1 MATEV
6 GGALETPDCGC
17 GLFLIEKCLYMPS
30 DKSVLLLF
38 MTGWL
43 VHLFALSLSSC
54 LHTPGKAEEGAG
66 KLERGT
72 CMPRMARSASSRQG
86 AGSRVAWVKKRL
98 ETVRRGHGAILVVSK
113 DEIQKWPNITI

>member
-6 GGALETPDCGC
+6 GGALETPDGGC
-17 GLFLIEKCLYMPS
+17 GLFLIEKCLHMPS

-38 MTGWL
+38 MTSWL

-66 KLERGT
+66 SWSEVLACPVWRKA
-72 CMPRMARSASSRQG
+72 PRDG
-86 AGSRVAWVKKRL
+86 KAGSRGCPCG
-98 ETVRRGHGAILVVSK
+98 E
-113 DEIQKWPNITI
+113 QKARYRNGPISPYK